1 MLAKF
6 FLPTL
11 LLATTLSG
19 HPAAAL
25 EPGKVERV
33 SGMLGGVAVDTFW
46 WYDSAGLV
54 RSVSFK
60 KQGSGNTGNG
70 GYAIRMSY
78 QYRDASGLK
87 NVIASAPAGGDGGFG
102 YFVGHERYRDFADG
116 TQDTIAG
123 KIFGAD
129 DSPLGL
135 GFPATIA
142 IESRKSGK
150 VMAYSATVNYPR
162 YGTVAQRPVNANGSD
177 SPALPLTKTAYQRF
191 VLPATVIWHFEAGR
205 DHPLVSVKVDL
216 SSVKPDQVSFD
227 LRAPYGVLSFD
238 NGGNA
243 VVSKVMWGDRF
254 HFTTTSSP
262 VTRNSSWT
270 WNVANQGQRYVSLT
284 AGGYEMGMFEPRN
297 VSQSRTADGYADER
311 GSTSAAY
318 RGGKGCE
325 WQTQLLPCDWEWPY
339 QSLQY
344 SLPYDSNTTPT
355 TGKKIAW
362 GSSAF
367 YGTGPS
373 LTTVWDSPTTSQPFV
388 GYPSSKVLQYY
399 TCVVLGRATAA
410 GYVKSQAAAGVT
422 RCATTG
428 L

>member
-11 LLATTLSG
+11 LLATALTG
-19 HPAAAL
+19 HSAAAL
-25 EPGKVERV
+25 EAGKVERV
-33 SGMLGGVAVDTFW
+33 AETIGGVAVDTFR

-70 GYAIRMSY
+70 GYAIRMTY
-78 QYRDASGLK
+78 QYRDASGVK
-87 NVIASAPAGGDGGFG
+87 NVVAPAPAGGDGGFG
-102 YFVGHERYRDFADG
+102 YFVSHERYRDFADG
-116 TQDTIAG
+116 SQDTIAG
-123 KIFGAD
+123 KIFHAD

-135 GFPATIA
+135 GFPATIGTA
-142 IESRKSGK
+142 VRQNGA
-150 VMAYSATVNYPR
+150 VMAYAATIAYPR

-177 SPALPLTKTAYQRF
+177 SPALPLTASAYARY
-191 VLPATVIWHFEAGR
+191 LMPATQTWYFQSGR
-205 DHPLVSVKVDL
+205 DYPLVRVQVNMSGL
-216 SSVKPDQVSFD
+216 KPDQASFD
-227 LRAPYGVLSFD
+227 VRAPYGVLAFD
-238 NGGNA
+238 NGGNSA
-243 VVSKVMWGDRF
+243 VGKVMWGDRK
-254 HFTTTSSP
+254 HFVTTTNP

-270 WNVANQGQRYVSLT
+270 WNAANSGGRYVALI
-284 AGGYEMGMFEPRN
+284 ANGYEMGMFEPKPFASSSLR
-297 VSQSRTADGYADER
+297 DGYADER
-311 GSTSAAY
+311 GSTSATY

-367 YGTGPS
+367 YGTGPG
-373 LTTVWDSPTTSQPFV
+373 LKTVWDSPTTSQSFV
-388 GYPSSKVLQYY
+388 GYPSGGILFYDV
-399 TCVVLGRATAA
+399 CVVLGRSTAA
-410 GYVKSQAAAGVT
+410 GLTKTAAGVGASLCST
-422 RCATTG
+422 FG